1 MNRQILIIGLGRSGT
16 TYLFRAFRAH
26 PQVKT
31 ALLEEMLL
39 CKKKSRAAIFRK
51 YPGFKKAG
59 VEKINYMQ
67 TSITKRGKN
76 YNITAAEYAYRWLET
91 FGDSARIIHIVR
103 HPLDT
108 IQSLIVKKN
117 RQRKYNP
124 VPQELISEMLER
136 YYEIAPKIPMAI
148 FALPHTYTFKYEYL
162 MTNNKVMQKR
172 MYSFCGLSPNYFHP
186 EIVRSYRAFNYK
198 ETGYVPPK
206 SVDHIIE
213 LFNQIAKGMN
223 YEV

>member
-1 MNRQILIIGLGRSGT
+1 MNRQILLIGIGRSGT
-16 TYLFRAFRAH
+16 TYLYRLFRAH

-51 YPGFKKAG
+51 YPGFKKVG
-59 VEKINYMQ
+59 LEKINYMQ

-108 IQSLIVKKN
+108 MQSLIIKKS
-117 RQRKYNP
+117 RQRGHKE
-124 VPQELISEMLER
+124 VSQELISEMLER
-136 YYEIAPKIPMAI
+136 YYEIALKIPVAI
-148 FALPHTYTFKYEYL
+148 FALPYTYTFKYEYL

-172 MYSFCGLSPNYFHP
+172 MYSFCGLNPDHFHP
-186 EIVRSYRAFNYK
+186 EIVRSHRAFNYK

-206 SVDHIIE
+206 PVDHIIE
-213 LFNQIAKGMN
+213 LFNQIAKGVK
-223 YEV
+223 YEA